1 MKSIHCIHGTHGV
14 QTLAFNFA
22 FECRLLSSQAL
33 SRVVSPNRTHVLCC
47 CSRWGGGGRGTEGGG
62 GGGAGYNRLVTS
74 IGELALRPLPC
85 HPSPGGDAFGAWDLG
100 CVSVMTGVNR
110 VVVAS
115 GVSRQ
120 G

>member
-1 MKSIHCIHGTHGV
+1 MKNIHCIHCTQGI

-22 FECRLLSSQAL
+22 FECRLLSSQVL

-47 CSRWGGGGRGTEGGG
+47 CSRWGGGGGGG
-62 GGGAGYNRLVTS
+62 GVTEWGAGYNRLVTS
-74 IGELALRPLPC
+74 VGELALGPLPC

-100 CVSVMTGVNR
+100 WVRVMTGVNR
-110 VVVAS
+110 VVGAS
-115 GVSRQ
+115 GVSLQ

>member
-1 MKSIHCIHGTHGV
+1 MKNIHCIHGTQGI

-22 FECRLLSSQAL
+22 FECGLLSSQAL
-33 SRVVSPNRTHVLCC
+33 SGVVSPNLTHVLCC
-47 CSRWGGGGRGTEGGG
+47 CSRWGGGGRGAGGG

-74 IGELALRPLPC
+74 IGGLALRPLPC
-85 HPSPGGDAFGAWDLG
+85 QLSPGADAFGAWDLG
-100 CVSVMTGVNR
+100 WVRVMTGVNR
-110 VVVAS
+110 VIAAS